1 MTYHMTFRG
10 AVVPAEPGQS
20 VGAALV
26 AAGIRDWRSTRKG
39 GRPRGLFCGIGV
51 CFDCLITVNGIPDR
65 RACLTPAADGLHLTD
80 TPATAVTPAPED
92 PAPEGSAPEAPAL
105 GGPARKDAAPEAPAL
120 GGPARKDAVPE
131 APALGGP
138 ARKDAAPEDRVLG
151 GGEVGGGHAP
161 SA

>member
-51 CFDCLITVNGIPDR
+51 CFDCLITVNGVPDR

-80 TPATAVTPAPED
+80 TPVTAED
-92 PAPEGSAPEAPAL
+92 PAPEAPAL
-105 GGPARKDAAPEAPAL
+105 GGPARKAP
-120 GGPARKDAVPE
+120 
-131 APALGGP
+131 
-138 ARKDAAPEDRVLG
+138 APEDRVLG